1 MSCSTP
7 RPLVGG
13 EIVHDDG
20 LAGRE
25 YGDEACLHP
34 ILEQGGVDRS
44 EKSLPPL
51 GREGE
56 GRRPKSPFYSDCA
69 GWPPASGARAG
80 NVRVCAR
87 DWWRLLS
94 RLALSKRRSLW
105 RCSPVVA
112 RGGARRDQKAP
123 DFGGFRLI
131 DVREKRAV
139 LGAEPFAFSA
149 SIEDVERWLENRPKK
164 DGVAIAGLVQAFK
177 SIDRLERDTAR
188 LEDERGLPR
197 SSPKDPWRDRLA
209 RLGMRPVPLGSTS

>member
-94 RLALSKRRSLW
+94 SSMKTSFVG
-105 RCSPVVA
+105 S
-112 RGGARRDQKAP
+112 
-123 DFGGFRLI
+123 
-131 DVREKRAV
+131 
-139 LGAEPFAFSA
+139 
-149 SIEDVERWLENRPKK
+149 
-164 DGVAIAGLVQAFK
+164 
-177 SIDRLERDTAR
+177 
-188 LEDERGLPR
+188 R
-197 SSPKDPWRDRLA
+197 SSCPANHSRRRFCTSA
-209 RLGMRPVPLGSTS
+209 RCCSSAC